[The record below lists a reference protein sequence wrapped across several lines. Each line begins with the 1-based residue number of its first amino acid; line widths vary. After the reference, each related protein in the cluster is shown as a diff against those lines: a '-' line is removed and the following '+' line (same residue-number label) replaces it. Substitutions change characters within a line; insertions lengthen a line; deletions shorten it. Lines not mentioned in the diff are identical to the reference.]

1 MEKGDKV
8 KKKKKAAGNSKM
20 SAVAYSQQPPP
31 SSQPPLANPAGGTGP
46 PNAMP
51 VMQRGPPQP
60 NMTGPPPPHVQMP
73 GPGRPPGGGGVP
85 PPPSPAHIQK
95 ILDEN
100 CVLIQTIQDFQNMG
114 KINECTQYHQTL
126 HRNLVYLAQLADN
139 TQNIAQILPV
149 NNEK

>member
-1 MEKGDKV
+1 MEKGEKV

-20 SAVAYSQQPPP
+20 SAVAYPQPPP
-31 SSQPPLANPAGGTGP
+31 SSQPPTSANPAGGPTGP

-51 VMQRGPPQP
+51 QMQRGPPQP
-60 NMTGPPPPHVQMP
+60 NMSGPPPPHVQMP
-73 GPGRPPGGGGVP
+73 GPGRPPGAGGGP

-114 KINECTQYHQTL
+114 KINECTQYHNTL

-149 NNEK
+149 NT